1 MKYYK
6 VTTNPLFFLLLSI
19 SLLGMILM
27 LLSVSN
33 NEISKASV
41 IELGEHRL
49 VKRQAADNKS
59 FYEILGPLEQNDS
72 ESKPQTK
79 VSVEKAIKVDSKQT
93 LNSTTSQWK
102 LSDNFA
108 SVQGDFIVSTVLSP
122 VQTSDARKESA
133 EISHSQSKPENF
145 NQGLREIPKLKVW
158 VTYNDEQF
166 RVYQRLVKDFENQ
179 NKVEI
184 KISRI
189 PFQGQGEKIMY
200 ACNSKRAPDIA
211 RMDIGLIPKF
221 AAGKA
226 LMALDDLGLKNF
238 SSELLEAAL
247 DAGRVYLPGVGTRSY
262 AVPDEFTT
270 LALYY
275 NKEMFS
281 NAGLNPARPPR
292 SWKEFVDY
300 ARKLTKDLDGDGKPE
315 QYGFA
320 MQITPWWSMP
330 FLFSFGGNV
339 LDERTMQ
346 CKLNESGAINA
357 LKFQV
362 SLSTKH
368 KIEGGAWRSGAI
380 TPAMGFKNKI
390 YAMILN
396 GPWNL
401 KSFRDADLQ
410 FGVGLI
416 PGNPS
421 LGILSKTN
429 VGGNAN
435 VIFKST
441 KSPRLAMKFLRYLA
455 SAEVQSIWME
465 ELGAIPI
472 NKKAR
477 SMALKKAKVD
487 THLLKFIEQAK
498 YAESR
503 PKIPGYDKIDRI
515 ITNEV
520 ETAFS
525 GNRTPEEAMAK
536 ACKTIEETVI
546 KELKSNL

>member
-6 VTTNPLFFLLLSI
+6 VTTNPLFFLLLSV

-27 LLSVSN
+27 LLSVSD
-33 NEISKASV
+33 NEISENSV
-41 IELGEHRL
+41 IEIGEHRL
-49 VKRQAADNKS
+49 VKRQLDGDQS
-59 FYEILGPLEQNDS
+59 FYQILDSSGQSVPDVIPLTSPEARKNIKSDS
-72 ESKPQTK
+72 
-79 VSVEKAIKVDSKQT
+79 
-93 LNSTTSQWK
+93 LNSSIPKWK
-102 LSDNFA
+102 LTDNF
-108 SVQGDFIVSTVLSP
+108 SSTQGDFVVSSKFSS
-122 VQTSDARKESA
+122 VQTTDDIIKSKEASD
-133 EISHSQSKPENF
+133 
-145 NQGLREIPKLKVW
+145 LRTLGKRVNDVITEEPKLKVW

-166 RVYQRLVKDFENQ
+166 RVYQRLVKDFENR

-211 RMDIGLIPKF
+211 RMDIGLVPKF

-226 LMALDDLGLKNF
+226 LLALDDLGLKDF

-247 DAGRVYLPGVGTRSY
+247 DAGRVYLPGVGMRSY

-281 NAGLNPARPPR
+281 NAGLDPDRPPK
-292 SWKEFVDY
+292 SWQEFVDY
-300 ARKLTKDLDGDGKPE
+300 AKKLTKDLDGDGKPE

-339 LDERTMQ
+339 LDEKTMQ

-362 SLSTKH
+362 GLSVEH
-368 KIEGGAWRSGAI
+368 KVEGGAWRSGAI

-410 FGVGLI
+410 FEVGLI
-416 PGNPS
+416 PGNAS
-421 LGILSKTN
+421 LGIRSKTN

-441 KSPRLAMKFLRYLA
+441 KSPKLAMKFLRYLS
-455 SAEVQSIWME
+455 SAAVQSVWME

-472 NKKAR
+472 NNKAR
-477 SMALKKAKVD
+477 AIALKNTKVD
-487 THLLKFIEQAK
+487 RHLLKFIEQAK

-525 GNRTPEEAMAK
+525 GSRTPEEAMAK
-536 ACKTIEETVI
+536 ACKTIQETVI

>member
-6 VTTNPLFFLLLSI
+6 VTTNPLFFLLLSV

-27 LLSVSN
+27 LLSVSD
-33 NEISKASV
+33 NEISENSV
-41 IELGEHRL
+41 IEIGEHRL
-49 VKRQAADNKS
+49 VKRQLDGNQS
-59 FYEILGPLEQNDS
+59 FYQILDSSGQSVPDVIPLTSPEARKNIKSDS
-72 ESKPQTK
+72 
-79 VSVEKAIKVDSKQT
+79 
-93 LNSTTSQWK
+93 LNSSIPKWK
-102 LSDNFA
+102 LTDNF
-108 SVQGDFIVSTVLSP
+108 SSTQGDFVVSSKFSS
-122 VQTSDARKESA
+122 VQTTDDIIKSKEASD
-133 EISHSQSKPENF
+133 
-145 NQGLREIPKLKVW
+145 LRTLGKRVNDVITEEPKLKVW

-166 RVYQRLVKDFENQ
+166 RVYQRLVKDFENR

-211 RMDIGLIPKF
+211 RMDIGLVPKF

-226 LMALDDLGLKNF
+226 LLALDDLGLKDF

-247 DAGRVYLPGVGTRSY
+247 DAGRVYLPGVGMRSY

-281 NAGLNPARPPR
+281 NAGLDPDRPPK
-292 SWKEFVDY
+292 SWQEFVDY
-300 ARKLTKDLDGDGKPE
+300 AKKLTKDLDGDGKPE

-339 LDERTMQ
+339 LDEKTMQ

-362 SLSTKH
+362 GLSVEH
-368 KIEGGAWRSGAI
+368 KVEGGAWRSGAI

-410 FGVGLI
+410 FEVGLI
-416 PGNPS
+416 PGNAS
-421 LGILSKTN
+421 LGIRSKTN

-441 KSPRLAMKFLRYLA
+441 KSPKLAMKFLRYLS
-455 SAEVQSIWME
+455 SAAVQSVWME

-472 NKKAR
+472 NNKAR
-477 SMALKKAKVD
+477 AIALKNTKVD
-487 THLLKFIEQAK
+487 RHLLKFIEQAK

-536 ACKTIEETVI
+536 ACKTIQETVI
-546 KELKSNL
+546 RELKSNL